1 MTPKIKT
8 YTVKRLKCD
17 HCSKKFNKN
26 ATYKKHME
34 KFHQEIKLTN
44 QKQNQND
51 LPNQMDEG
59 QSRVT
64 RLRNNKSV

>member
-1 MTPKIKT
+1 
-8 YTVKRLKCD
+8 
-17 HCSKKFNKN
+17 
-26 ATYKKHME
+26 ME

-44 QKQNQND
+44 QNQND